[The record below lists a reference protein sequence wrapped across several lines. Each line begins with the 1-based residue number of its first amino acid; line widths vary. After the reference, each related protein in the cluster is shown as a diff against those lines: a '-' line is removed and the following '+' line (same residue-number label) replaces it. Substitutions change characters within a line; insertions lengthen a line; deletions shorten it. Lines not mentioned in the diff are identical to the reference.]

1 MKRHCL
7 FAALAALLVGACLAG
22 CQDTVNTM
30 ENRDLSMNPNSVD
43 TRKFSTDSFCRD
55 RLALISMRRSTT
67 PGGVMMVQAQ
77 IRSERYGFWAELW
90 SGFRG
95 DNPYHVLYRF
105 NWLDEQ
111 GMEVPTAANA
121 WQSAIF
127 IPGETK
133 FLQGVAPNSR
143 CKDFVLSVMEDPNV
157 N

>member
-1 MKRHCL
+1 MR
-7 FAALAALLVGACLAG
+7 FQAVSIAAAALLAGLCLAG
-22 CQDTVNTM
+22 CQDTVNTI

-43 TRKFSTDSFCRD
+43 ARKFSTDSFCRD
-55 RLALISMRRSTT
+55 RLALLSMRRSMT

-77 IRSERYGFWAELW
+77 IRSERYGFWSELW

-105 NWLDEQ
+105 NWMDES

-121 WQSAIF
+121 WQSTIF